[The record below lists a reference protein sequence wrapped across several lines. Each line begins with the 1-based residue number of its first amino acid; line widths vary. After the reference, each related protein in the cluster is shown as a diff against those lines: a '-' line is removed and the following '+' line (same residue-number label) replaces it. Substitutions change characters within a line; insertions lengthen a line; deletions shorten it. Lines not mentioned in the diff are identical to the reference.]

1 MTAYSSTPMQM
12 MAPSDDVIAAACSS
26 ELHQSFSLP
35 ATSTHPTLRITYSTV
50 GFDVDNNASSSV
62 APTLLFIGGMFGGR
76 YMASYL
82 RHLAS
87 LIGVRVIFVDR

>member
-1 MTAYSSTPMQM
+1 
-12 MAPSDDVIAAACSS
+12 MAPTDAVIAAACSS

-50 GFDVDNNASSSV
+50 GFNVDDTALSSA

-76 YMASYL
+76 YMAQYL
-82 RHLAS
+82 HHLA
-87 LIGVRVIFVDR
+87 LRIGVRVIVIDR